1 MSALRRDVGALDA
14 ALVTVGA
21 MIGSG
26 IFYTP
31 AEVARATGSTGRAL
45 AAWGLGAV
53 LSLLGALTLAELG
66 AAIPGTGGLYLYLRR
81 AFGPA
86 VAFLFGWAMLAV
98 LVPSSVAFFAGVTAR
113 HVAPL
118 LHVDARHAS
127 LAERVVSLT
136 VIAFV
141 AAVNVS
147 GVRHA
152 ARLQGVT
159 AALKY
164 VGVAGV
170 ALAAFAVGAPAT
182 APVVTTLAQGSI
194 VAAVVPALWAYDGWI
209 DITSIAGEVRD
220 PARVIPRALVLG
232 TLAVTLVYLVV
243 VVAYHHALGTAG
255 LAAAAAPGN
264 ALGARVA
271 GAAGMRAVGA
281 LVAVSCFGGCMIGML
296 TGTRVIAAMGEEGG
310 ALRGLAVTGRAGTP
324 DRAIVATAVLA
335 AAYGLSAQLGRL
347 AEVFVV
353 GAWPFYA
360 LGALATIALRRKEPA
375 LARPYRVP
383 GYPWTPLLFFVA
395 TVGMLVSFARTSPKL
410 VAASFGVIALGL
422 PVYGIARRWRSVS
435 AGGGGER

>member
-1 MSALRRDVGALDA
+1 MSTTRRDVGSLDA

-31 AEVARATGSTGRAL
+31 AEVARATGSTARAL
-45 AAWGLGAV
+45 AAWGLGAA
-53 LSLLGALTLAELG
+53 LSLAGALTLAEPG

-81 AFGPA
+81 AFGPR
-86 VAFLFGWAMLAV
+86 VAFLFGWAMLVV

-118 LHVDARHAS
+118 LGASERLVS
-127 LAERVVSLT
+127 LAVIALVT
-136 VIAFV
+136 VI
-141 AAVNVS
+141 NVI

-152 ARLQGVT
+152 ARVQSVT

-164 VGVAGV
+164 VGIAFV
-170 ALAAFAVGAPAT
+170 ALAAFASGAPPPT
-182 APVVTTLAQGSI
+182 ASTLAPGSI
-194 VAAVVPALWAYDGWI
+194 LAAVVPALWAYDGWI

-220 PARVIPRALVLG
+220 PERVIPRALVVG
-232 TLAVTLVYLVV
+232 TLAVALVYLVV
-243 VVAYHHALGTAG
+243 VVAYHTALGTVG
-255 LAAAAAPGN
+255 LAAAGAPGN
-264 ALGARVA
+264 ALGAHVA

-310 ALRGLAVTGRAGTP
+310 ALRGFAVLGRAGTP
-324 DRAIVATAVLA
+324 DRAIVATALLA
-335 AAYGLSAQLGRL
+335 MAYGLSAQLGRL

-360 LGALATIALRRKEPA
+360 LGALATIALRRKEPE
-375 LARPYRVP
+375 LKRPYRVP

-395 TVGMLVSFARTSPKL
+395 TVGMLVSFARTSPRL
-410 VAASFGVIALGL
+410 VALSFGVIALGA
-422 PVYGIARRWRSVS
+422 PVYELARRWGRVS
-435 AGGGGER
+435 GGGGR

>member
-1 MSALRRDVGALDA
+1 MSVARRDVGSLDA

-45 AAWGLGAV
+45 AAWGLGAL
-53 LSLLGALTLAELG
+53 LSLLGALTLAEPG

-86 VAFLFGWAMLAV
+86 VAFLFGWAMLVV

-118 LHVDARHAS
+118 LGVGEHPVS
-127 LAERVVSLT
+127 LA

-141 AAVNVS
+141 TAVNVS

-152 ARLQGVT
+152 ARLQSVT

-164 VGVAGV
+164 VGIALV
-170 ALAAFAVGAPAT
+170 ALAAFAVGAPAPP
-182 APVVTTLAQGSI
+182 ATTLAHGSI
-194 VAAVVPALWAYDGWI
+194 FAAVVPALWAYDGWI

-232 TLAVTLVYLVV
+232 TLAVALVYLVV

-255 LAAAAAPGN
+255 LAAADAPGN
-264 ALGARVA
+264 ALGARLA
-271 GAAGMRAVGA
+271 GTAGTRAVGA

-310 ALRGLAVTGRAGTP
+310 ALRALAVTGRAGTP

-335 AAYGLSAQLGRL
+335 AAYGRSTQLGRL

-360 LGALATIALRRKEPA
+360 LGALATIALRRKEPE

-383 GYPWTPLLFFVA
+383 GYPWTPLLFFA
-395 TVGMLVSFARTSPKL
+395 GTAGMLVSFARTSPGL
-410 VAASFGVIALGL
+410 VAVSFAIIALGL
-422 PVYGIARRWRSVS
+422 PVYALSRRGS
-435 AGGGGER
+435 AGRAGPA